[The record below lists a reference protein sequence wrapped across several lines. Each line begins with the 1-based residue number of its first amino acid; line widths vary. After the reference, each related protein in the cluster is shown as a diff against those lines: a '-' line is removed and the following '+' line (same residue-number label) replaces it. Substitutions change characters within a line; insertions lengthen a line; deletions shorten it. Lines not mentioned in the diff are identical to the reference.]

1 MAWVYCVTFMWH
13 KQDRFTTEDTEG
25 HEGNTGNK
33 AFVIAVFHVISSPY
47 TNSILAMSAGD

>member
-1 MAWVYCVTFMWH
+1 MWH